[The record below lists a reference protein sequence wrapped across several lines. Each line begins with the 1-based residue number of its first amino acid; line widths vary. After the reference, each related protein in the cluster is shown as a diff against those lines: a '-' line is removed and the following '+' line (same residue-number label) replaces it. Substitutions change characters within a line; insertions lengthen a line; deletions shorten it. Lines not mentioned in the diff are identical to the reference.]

1 MAQKDSGNKRR
12 PAGIFYDMG
21 NYFKLVTRLIG
32 DDRVNPLIKLLPIGA
47 GVYFLIPDPI
57 IGPFEDTAFLGFAV
71 YLFVEL
77 CPAEI
82 VEEHRRALDPE
93 YDRRAQTKKADDIVD
108 AQFIEQ
114 GQEIEDDEEVTTM
127 DDNIL

>member
-1 MAQKDSGNKRR
+1 MAQKGSENKGR

-21 NYFKLVTRLIG
+21 NYFKLVTRLIA
-32 DDRVNPLIKLLPIGA
+32 DERVNPLLKLLPIGA

-77 CPAEI
+77 CPEEI

-93 YDRRAQTKKADDIVD
+93 YSKTTQTKKEDDIID
-108 AQFIEQ
+108 AKFIEQ
-114 GQEIEDDEEVTTM
+114 NPETEDDEAVTK
-127 DDNIL
+127 